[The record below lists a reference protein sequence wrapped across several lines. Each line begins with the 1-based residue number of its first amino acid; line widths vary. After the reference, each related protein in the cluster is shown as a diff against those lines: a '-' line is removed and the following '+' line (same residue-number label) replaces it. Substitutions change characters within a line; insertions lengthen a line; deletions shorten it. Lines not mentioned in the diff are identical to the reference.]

1 LAGVL
6 EGVGESDGESE
17 GGGESEDD
25 GEGESDSDGESDG
38 DEEVEGE
45 SEGEGDGAHPETLSR
60 KVLPALVVHTWFGLA
75 RWARPCSTTRSEPL
89 GGAKLM

>member
-17 GGGESEDD
+17 GDGEIDGESE
-25 GEGESDSDGESDG
+25 G

-45 SEGEGDGAHPETLSR
+45 GEGEGDGAHPETLSR
-60 KVLPALVVHTWFGLA
+60 KVLPALVVHTWLGLA
-75 RWARPCSTTRSEPL
+75 RWARPCSTTRSEPV